1 MEAEECAMQS
11 LLKSKMINP
20 AGGGRLGARRTEDG
34 LRRDATATICH
45 PLSIRPAAG
54 STLPRQELSV
64 FFRDLRASAFRYLF

>member
-34 LRRDATATICH
+34 LRRDATATLKKIVNLRSAIH
-45 PLSIRPAAG
+45 DPIALGRDAAATVDERPGAG
-54 STLPRQELSV
+54 GG
-64 FFRDLRASAFRYLF
+64 